1 MGNLSSENKNIHK
14 MGIDLNKQGRN
25 RARHFRKTNTSN
37 LYHGLLVKLYSFLAR
52 RTDSK
57 FNQIVYKRLNQSNAN
72 RYPISISRLVKLAN
86 TPEKQKKTLVIAGNV
101 LNDERLITVPKL
113 SVCALRFTTAARS
126 RITAAGGRCITFD
139 QLAKEAPTGQNTL
152 LLRGGR
158 RREAKRHFGAPGKKD
173 HAKPYVKGSHE
184 CSKKI
189 KG

>member
-37 LYHGLLVKLYSFLAR
+37 LYHGLLVKLYAFLAR

-57 FNQIVYKRLNQSNAN
+57 FNQIVHKRLNQSNTN
-72 RYPISISRLVKLAN
+72 RFPMSVSRLVKLAN
-86 TPEKQKKTLVIAGNV
+86 TADEQKKTLVLVGNV
-101 LNDERLITVPKL
+101 LNDERLVTLPAL
-113 SVCALRFTTAARS
+113 NVCALKFSTAARQ
-126 RITAAGGRCITFD
+126 RITAAGGRCLTFAE
-139 QLAKEAPTGQNTL
+139 LARESPKGQNTL

-158 RREAKRHFGAPGKKD
+158 RRETMRHWGAPGREG
-173 HAKPYVKGSHE
+173 HAKPYVTGSHE
-184 CSKKI
+184 SSKKI